1 MRNNVAD
8 SISQPFVALLVAIVA
23 AAGLLAVSMSHTAR
37 GHALAK
43 QAQIE
48 APRVGPDA
56 TVSAGGTASVTAA
69 AAGSYALVAQGTS
82 ASRVTV
88 VRSSDGAT
96 VFTGSLGQ
104 LRHLNLGLLQA
115 GETYSLKV
123 QRGAPVH
130 ATLVAAV

>member
-1 MRNNVAD
+1 MRYSAAH
-8 SISQPFVALLVAIVA
+8 SISQPFVTLLVGIVA

-37 GHALAK
+37 SHALAK
-43 QAQIE
+43 PAQVQ
-48 APRVGPDA
+48 APRIGPDA
-56 TVSAGGTASVTAA
+56 TILTGGAASVTVA
-69 AAGSYALVAQGTS
+69 AAGSYALVAEGTS

-104 LRHLNLGLLQA
+104 LRHLNLGLLRA

-123 QRGAPVH
+123 ERGAPVH